1 MVEKEKWLFRSVI
14 LNVILSLSKLTVGF
28 ISQNSL
34 IVADG
39 IHSVSDVVSSTFILI
54 SIKISG
60 KKSERFP
67 YGLHKVEDLAS
78 LVGGFI
84 ILYAAFF
91 IFKEALIKHHPIN
104 TSFKTVY
111 LIIFLILVLLSQI
124 AFATLEAKAS
134 KKLNSPG
141 VNVDLLDWLLDAG
154 STTIALLGIII
165 HHFGIMYAQRV
176 AMIII
181 ALIIAKEALENIK
194 NSLFTLLDASIDPK
208 IVEKAKNV
216 ILSHPAVEN
225 LKMIYIRRAGSIF
238 IADVILQ
245 IRERSMSNA
254 HNAIDSIENML
265 KKEIP
270 NLKIITL
277 HYEPYTDKPPKKAIL
292 LDENNNIAKRIRDV
306 AKVKILSKTKD
317 GKNISYTVSNTFYGR
332 GKGHSIKL
340 LTWLVKENVIEV
352 IFNPIDPHGEGV
364 KLFEMLGIKI
374 SNQNN

>member
-1 MVEKEKWLFRSVI
+1 MREKERWLLRSVI
-14 LNVILSLSKLTVGF
+14 LNVVLAISKLTVGF
-28 ISQNSL
+28 LSQNSL
-34 IVADG
+34 VIADG
-39 IHSVSDVVSSTFILI
+39 IHSISDVVSSTFILI

-78 LVGGFI
+78 LIGGLI
-84 ILYAAFF
+84 ILYAAFY
-91 IFKEALIKHHPIN
+91 IFKETLTTNHPIN
-104 TSFKTVY
+104 TSFKTIY
-111 LIIFLILVLLSQI
+111 LIAFLILVLLSQLTF
-124 AFATLEAKAS
+124 AFLEFKAS

-154 STTIALLGIII
+154 STMIALLGIIM

-176 AMIII
+176 AMIVI
-181 ALIIAKEALENIK
+181 ALIIAKEAIGNIK
-194 NSLFTLLDASIDPK
+194 NSLLTLLDASIDPE

-238 IADVILQ
+238 IADIILQ
-245 IRERSMSNA
+245 IRERNMSNA
-254 HNAIDSIENML
+254 HKAIDLIENML

-277 HYEPYTDKPPKKAIL
+277 HYEPSTDKPPKKAIL
-292 LDENNNIAKRIRDV
+292 LDENENIAKRMRDV
-306 AKVKILSKTKD
+306 AKIKILTKTEN
-317 GKNISYTVSNTFYGR
+317 GKEIAYVIDNILHGR

-340 LTWLVKENVIEV
+340 LTWLVKENVNEV
-352 IFNPIDPHGEGV
+352 DFNPIDQQGEGV

-374 SNQNN
+374 NNR